1 MEKQNSLIVLALS
14 SLDFGHELFCEEPL
28 ELGHF
33 LCQRGDLGLECV
45 VFLAVNVTVSLHRG
59 LTAVGGWGNVFWGP
73 PGSFLC
79 LTMVHP
85 LSIVQMSLTQRVPR
99 LLTPL
104 SAPWGLETQFVGQV
118 FKSVCLVH
126 FTD

>member
-1 MEKQNSLIVLALS
+1 MPAKS

-28 ELGHF
+28 ELCHF

-45 VFLAVNVTVSLHRG
+45 VFLAVNVTVSMHRG
-59 LTAVGGWGNVFWGP
+59 LAAVGGWRNVFWGP
-73 PGSFLC
+73 PGSFLR
-79 LTMVHP
+79 LAMVHP
-85 LSIVQMSLTQRVPR
+85 LCIVQMPLIQRVPC

-118 FKSVCLVH
+118 FESVCLVH
-126 FTD
+126 FIY